1 MTASETLTPH
11 PRLYIGPRE
20 LARARG
26 TPRLSFLRAARDE
39 VARLAEEFAES
50 AVFDYPRDV
59 HNAHLIRA
67 RGMQKRV
74 VTLLISWV
82 QTGDDRFRDA
92 AVEHVREMGRWEY
105 WSWILW
111 RQGDRRPEAIFD
123 LSYGENSA
131 TLALAYDILH
141 DTLSPEEC
149 RLFLGIARRWSVP
162 AFFVATAEETRQSW
176 VTRKESNWAA
186 VCAGGAGML
195 ALAMYEELPESTEML
210 ARVERTMG
218 LYMGYLKETGGGWPE
233 GVGYWNYGFRY
244 AFMYLLSHER
254 ATGNAHPLM
263 EQPETRATLAF
274 PVDFSPNGVAA
285 GFGDS
290 NHWRPLPF
298 HYAAAERLRARE
310 VIAALDDAMARLAR
324 SSKPARGG
332 RWSVSSWPDAAELL
346 CLHRGK
352 SARRPT
358 VRRNMARLYRGMDW
372 ALLSDRLPGPRL
384 YVSIR
389 GGTTK
394 VPHGHRDLVSF
405 NCVVGDELLVA
416 NVNEREYLDTTFG
429 PRREELYEISSASKN
444 TLLINGVGIT
454 TDSSV
459 KTSLVTVGAHKGVCI
474 DASEAMGVMRD
485 GPVARFA
492 SRLFL
497 LLSEKAVLVVDR
509 VELPHSGRVE
519 SRIHTGGK
527 VRLREAGAEI
537 AGREHVLQVAW
548 ASDVP
553 ASLHSAVDPITT
565 PGNPPTMLRW
575 CTRGLVTAVTMAVL
589 LAPGV
594 AVPMVTVKQDGRR
607 LAVQVSGLGRPLRL
621 TLSRHLR
628 PVR

>member
-1 MTASETLTPH
+1 
-11 PRLYIGPRE
+11 
-20 LARARG
+20 
-26 TPRLSFLRAARDE
+26 
-39 VARLAEEFAES
+39 
-50 AVFDYPRDV
+50 
-59 HNAHLIRA
+59 
-67 RGMQKRV
+67 
-74 VTLLISWV
+74 
-82 QTGDDRFRDA
+82 
-92 AVEHVREMGRWEY
+92 
-105 WSWILW
+105 
-111 RQGDRRPEAIFD
+111 
-123 LSYGENSA
+123 
-131 TLALAYDILH
+131 
-141 DTLSPEEC
+141 
-149 RLFLGIARRWSVP
+149 
-162 AFFVATAEETRQSW
+162 
-176 VTRKESNWAA
+176 
-186 VCAGGAGML
+186 
-195 ALAMYEELPESTEML
+195 
-210 ARVERTMG
+210 
-218 LYMGYLKETGGGWPE
+218 
-233 GVGYWNYGFRY
+233 
-244 AFMYLLSHER
+244 
-254 ATGNAHPLM
+254 
-263 EQPETRATLAF
+263 
-274 PVDFSPNGVAA
+274 VAA

-372 ALLSDRLPGPRL
+372 ALLCDRLPGPRL

-394 VPHGHRDLVSF
+394 VPHGHRDLLSF

-444 TLLINGVGIT
+444 TLLINGVGIAV
-454 TDSSV
+454 DSSV

-527 VRLREAGAEI
+527 VRVREAGAEI
-537 AGREHVLQVAW
+537 AGREHVLQAAW

-594 AVPMVTVKQDGRR
+594 AVPIVTVKQDGRR